1 MLDLYIFRHGKSLMQ
16 TKDWLIGGRSN
27 ETPLIGKGIYQSYLL
42 GNRLKKSKIVFDEI
56 YSSSATRTRET
67 SRIACSIIGFP
78 LEKIVVCEDLLEQ
91 NQGDWEGKPRQ
102 EIYTPEILA
111 KINSDNWHFTP
122 PNGESQRA
130 VEERMLGWIN
140 QNLVTRYAD
149 NISAGI
155 FGHGTAIKCLLRG
168 IMGFS
173 PKITYKIAIEN
184 TSITRLNYNEKG
196 WHVLSVNDAGH
207 LL

>member
-1 MLDLYIFRHGKSLMQ
+1 MLDLYLFRHGKSAMQ
-16 TKDWLIGGRSN
+16 TKHWLIGGRSN
-27 ETPLIGKGIYQSYLL
+27 ETPLIRDGVYQSYML
-42 GNRLKKSKIVFDEI
+42 GYRLKRAKIVFDEI

-67 SRIACSIIGFP
+67 SRITCGVIEFP

-91 NQGDWEGKPRQ
+91 NQGNWEGKPRQ
-102 EIYTPEILA
+102 EIYTPEMLE

-130 VEERMLGWIN
+130 VEERMLNWIN
-140 QNLVTRYAD
+140 QNLVARYTN
-149 NISAGI
+149 NICVGI

-173 PKITYKIAIEN
+173 PKMTYKIAIEN
-184 TSITRLNYNEKG
+184 TSITRLHYNEKG
-196 WHVLSVNDAGH
+196 WHPICINDYAH
-207 LL
+207 IL